1 MEIKVSEELNE
12 KEIVFISEMKEK
24 LTFLI
29 FDSVFAAN
37 LYFDITLERLAL
49 WGLFPVSGL

>member
-1 MEIKVSEELNE
+1 MEIKVSDELNE

-37 LYFDITLERLAL
+37 LYFDITLEQLAL
-49 WGLFPVSGL
+49 WGLFPVLGL